1 MKLTRKIKRF
11 WQWLLKHF
19 QTIVRV
25 LVAIITLVALV
36 EHIHDIHEAGECMDS
51 TFILDTMLRG
61 LEAMMNGTS
70 PCL

>member
-25 LVAIITLVALV
+25 LVAIITFVALV
-36 EHIHDIHEAGECMDS
+36 EHIHEAGECMDS

-61 LEAMMNGTS
+61 LEAMMNGTA